1 MPAKSKSQQRW
12 AGAVRGCQKT
22 GKCAS
27 PSIKKAANSM
37 TAKAA
42 KKYAETKQKGLPEKV
57 SEGFITFR
65 EFLMETYN
73 G

>member
-1 MPAKSKSQQRW
+1 M
-12 AGAVRGCQKT
+12 VRQCQK
-22 GKCAS
+22 GDKCAS

-42 KKYAETKQKGLPEKV
+42 KKYAETSRKGLPEKV
-57 SEGFITFR
+57 SECKMTFKD
-65 EFLMETYN
+65 FLMETYN